1 MINILYVLLVGG
13 GLAALV
19 YLSGSRSGKQKQ
31 KQKDAVL
38 IQNEKARAS
47 KAETERDLI
56 QQTAEVQRTH
66 TAESDSI
73 YRFFDEFEE
82 EKKEADKTDNV
93 EYAIEAA
100 KKLAERAEAWR
111 RRNTHEK

>member
-1 MINILYVLLVGG
+1 MTTIICAS
-13 GLAALV
+13 LAALGAV
-19 YLSGSRSGKQKQ
+19 LIAWLTGNRSGKQKQ

-38 IQNEKARAS
+38 IENEKAKAS

-56 QQTAEVQRTH
+56 QNTAEVQRTH
-66 TAESDSI
+66 TAETDAV

-82 EKKEADKTDNV
+82 AKKEADKTDNID
-93 EYAIEAA
+93 YAIEAA

-111 RRNTHEK
+111 NRNAQK

>member
-1 MINILYVLLVGG
+1 MNFLYVLLVGG
-13 GLAALV
+13 GLAILAW
-19 YLSGSRSGKQKQ
+19 LSGNHSGRKTQ
-31 KQKDAVL
+31 KQKDAVQ
-38 IQNEKARAS
+38 IENEKARAS

-56 QQTAEVQRTH
+56 QNTEEVQREH

-111 RRNTHEK
+111 RRNTHEE

>member
-1 MINILYVLLVGG
+1 MNFLYVLLVGG
-13 GLAALV
+13 GLAILAW
-19 YLSGSRSGKQKQ
+19 LSGNHSGRKTQ
-31 KQKDAVL
+31 KQKDAVQ
-38 IQNEKARAS
+38 IENEKARAS

-56 QQTAEVQRTH
+56 QQTAEVQREH

-82 EKKEADKTDNV
+82 EKKEADKTDNIN
-93 EYAIEAA
+93 YAIEAA

-111 RRNTHEK
+111 RRNTHEE